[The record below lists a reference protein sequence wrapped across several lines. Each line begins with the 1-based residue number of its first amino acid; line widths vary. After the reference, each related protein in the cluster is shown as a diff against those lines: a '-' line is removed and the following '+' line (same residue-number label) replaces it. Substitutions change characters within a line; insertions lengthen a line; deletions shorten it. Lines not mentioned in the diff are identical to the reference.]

1 MIKIIHFFW
10 QICIFKKGPE
20 QVPTAPVFVAV
31 VITAYLLVS
40 VLASLFEP
48 ALDGNIIKAILVV
61 LVSTAV
67 QLSIFTLLLLY
78 KNMFSRVKETL
89 LALLGS
95 DTLLTLIGIAILA
108 VHDFLNGNLESGEPA
123 IQVSRFA
130 LTALVVWS
138 LAVTGFILHKATNT
152 GLFLGNAIALGSLIT
167 AQIVVIE
174 MFLPNIS
181 NLPN

>member
-1 MIKIIHFFW
+1 MTKIIHFFW

-20 QVPTAPVFVAV
+20 QVPTAPVFAGMVL
-31 VITAYLLVS
+31 IAYLLVS
-40 VLASLFEP
+40 VAASLFEP
-48 ALDGNIIKAILVV
+48 ALEGNILKAVLVI

-67 QLSIFTLLLLY
+67 QLSIFAILLLY
-78 KNMFSRVKETL
+78 KNVFARVKETF

-95 DTLLTLIGIAILA
+95 DTLLTLVGIVILA
-108 VHDFLNGNLESGEPA
+108 AHDFFDGNLESGGSA

-130 LTALVVWS
+130 LTAIVVWS

-152 GLFLGNAIALGSLIT
+152 GIFLGNAIALGSLIT

-174 MFLPNIS
+174 LFLPNIS
-181 NLPN
+181 SLPN

>member
-1 MIKIIHFFW
+1 MIKIINFFW

-20 QVPTAPVFVAV
+20 QVPTAPVFAGV
-31 VITAYLLVS
+31 VIAASLLVS
-40 VLASLFEP
+40 VGATFFEP
-48 ALDGNIIKAILVV
+48 ALEGNLIKAIFVI

-67 QLSIFTLLLLY
+67 QLSIFTILLLY
-78 KNMFSRVKETL
+78 KNVFPRIKETV
-89 LALLGS
+89 LALLGA
-95 DTLLTLIGIAILA
+95 DTLLSLIGIVIL
-108 VHDFLNGNLESGEPA
+108 VVLEILNGNLESGGLA

-138 LAVTGFILHKATNT
+138 LAVTGFILHRTTNT